1 MTAMTDTSA
10 GAPGDSGSGGAGA
23 DESRKL
29 TRTEASDAVSD
40 LGWRYILGWLRAS
53 VPAASLAEAAGLATR
68 ATAAAGPDA
77 DATLW
82 LDVRH
87 DGVVLALQDRAIAEV
102 TAREA
107 RLAGQITAALRDAGY
122 ATEPGTGGTG
132 PRSLQMLE
140 IAIDAMDISSIRPFW
155 RAVLGYVSEPGA
167 GRPRG
172 RAGRPGRAGARR
184 SGSSR
189 WTRRARSATG
199 SISTCPC
206 RTTRPSRAS
215 TAALA
220 AGGRLLADD
229 EAPRRSGC
237 WPTPRATRPASR
249 PGRAAT
255 RSPDLYCA
263 EDAWPTVRSWRPVR
277 A

>member
-1 MTAMTDTSA
+1 MTVMTDTSA

-23 DESRKL
+23 GESRKL

-82 LDVRH
+82 MDVRH

-155 RAVLGYVSEPGA
+155 RAVLGYVSEPGRDGPEDA
-167 GRPRG
+167 LVDPVGQGPAIWFQQMDAPRPQRN
-172 RAGRPGRAGARR
+172 RIHFDVSVPHDEAKAR
-184 SGSSR
+184 
-189 WTRRARSATG
+189 
-199 SISTCPC
+199 ID
-206 RTTRPSRAS
+206 
-215 TAALA
+215 AALA

-229 EAPRRSGC
+229 EAPAFWVLADAEGNEAC
-237 WPTPRATRPASR
+237 ITTWQ
-249 PGRAAT
+249 GR
-255 RSPDLYCA
+255 D
-263 EDAWPTVRSWRPVR
+263 PVT
-277 A
+277 